1 MELQL
6 DFKEGS
12 LITDNSG
19 DFNLVLFKTLY
30 NVVLLK
36 FNYAI
41 TRRPYS
47 EFNSYLPLFT
57 WKNYSLTNK
66 DDIASL
72 NNNFSSNDSN
82 NLFNNS
88 SKVYGVEI
96 GSIIDYDYKQMILL
110 GKTDRKVLS
119 FTLERPVLFDFNKAK
134 EKYIVFDR
142 LDKLRELQEE
152 FNANWSEYLIT
163 PFASKEN
170 IDWSVVRDR
179 LPLEELIGKEFI
191 EKEFAPYP
199 TEQITLDEFYS
210 VINTKKLN
218 QIKDESI
225 KNEIKEL
232 IKQTL
237 ILAKENNSIGIKSE
251 PKEPTKANKEET
263 RFDVEFTY
271 KLNPSDRD
279 VLTVNEFVYG
289 VDEEDALAK
298 APNYFYDIYEGKNY
312 DLISVSLLGET
323 DPINAVVPIS
333 GVVDKIAGKTLYKIN
348 VVVSAMEKDG
358 GRKYPN
364 IYEIYADTETEAL
377 ENIRRTTREDI
388 KLTDLYYDYDEVVEV
403 IPPTKKE
410 PIIEKSIEEI
420 DNLEDLLAMCPI
432 EEIDNLD
439 DLLALCP
446 IEKTDNPED

>member
-12 LITDNSG
+12 LITNNSG

-36 FNYAI
+36 FDYAI
-41 TRRPYS
+41 TRKPYS
-47 EFNSYLPLFT
+47 EWNSILPLFT

-66 DDIASL
+66 DDIESL

-82 NLFNNS
+82 NLFANS
-88 SKVYGVEI
+88 PKVYGVEI
-96 GSIIDYDYKQMILL
+96 GSVVDYDYKQMMLL

-152 FNANWSEYLIT
+152 FNSNWSEYLIT

-191 EKEFAPYP
+191 DNEFAPYP

-237 ILAKENNSIGIKSE
+237 ILAKENNSIGIKLE
-251 PKEPTKANKEET
+251 PKEPTTASKEEK
-263 RFDVEFTY
+263 RFNIEFTY
-271 KLNPSDRD
+271 KLTPSDIE
-279 VLTVNEFVYG
+279 VLMVEEYVYG
-289 VDEEDALAK
+289 IDEQDALAK
-298 APNYFYDIYEGKNY
+298 APN
-312 DLISVSLLGET
+312 
-323 DPINAVVPIS
+323 
-333 GVVDKIAGKTLYKIN
+333 
-348 VVVSAMEKDG
+348 
-358 GRKYPN
+358 
-364 IYEIYADTETEAL
+364 
-377 ENIRRTTREDI
+377 
-388 KLTDLYYDYDEVVEV
+388 
-403 IPPTKKE
+403 
-410 PIIEKSIEEI
+410 
-420 DNLEDLLAMCPI
+420 
-432 EEIDNLD
+432 
-439 DLLALCP
+439 
-446 IEKTDNPED
+446 

>member
-1 MELQL
+1 MHKPLSQ
-6 DFKEGS
+6 S
-12 LITDNSG
+12 LITDIHI
-19 DFNLVLFKTLY
+19 
-30 NVVLLK
+30 
-36 FNYAI
+36 NYC
-41 TRRPYS
+41 
-47 EFNSYLPLFT
+47 
-57 WKNYSLTNK
+57 
-66 DDIASL
+66 
-72 NNNFSSNDSN
+72 
-82 NLFNNS
+82 
-88 SKVYGVEI
+88 
-96 GSIIDYDYKQMILL
+96 DYDI
-110 GKTDRKVLS
+110 
-119 FTLERPVLFDFNKAK
+119 
-134 EKYIVFDR
+134 
-142 LDKLRELQEE
+142 
-152 FNANWSEYLIT
+152 
-163 PFASKEN
+163 
-170 IDWSVVRDR
+170 
-179 LPLEELIGKEFI
+179 
-191 EKEFAPYP
+191 
-199 TEQITLDEFYS
+199 
-210 VINTKKLN
+210 N

-279 VLTVNEFVYG
+279 VLTVTEFVYG
-289 VDEEDALAK
+289 IDEEDALAK

-333 GVVDKIAGKTLYKIN
+333 GVVDKNAGKTLYKIN

-432 EEIDNLD
+432 EEIDNLH